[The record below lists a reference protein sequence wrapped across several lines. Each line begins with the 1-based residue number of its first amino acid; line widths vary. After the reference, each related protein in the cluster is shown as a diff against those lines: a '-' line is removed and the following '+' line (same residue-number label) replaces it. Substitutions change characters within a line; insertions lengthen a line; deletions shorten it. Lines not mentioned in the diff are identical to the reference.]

1 MIEIKNLSKK
11 YKNRIVLNDVTISF
25 PEKGVTVIVGVN
37 GSGKTTLMDCIVGMK
52 SMDSGEIFVD
62 SFSYSSDN
70 YKSKLFYIPS
80 DFYLPEFMTGIEYL
94 HFILSRYVH
103 SNRLLIPD
111 FIDLFGLESAQNQ
124 LIESYSFGMKKKI
137 QIIAALLSNAEY
149 ILCDEVFSG
158 LDFETELLLTE
169 LLKVISK
176 KSSIVLVS
184 HNKLVVEKF
193 SDNIYL
199 MRNGKLSLFSG
210 IAEDLVKKIS
220 LMESVYDKIQWIK
233 TSFVS
238 G

>member
-124 LIESYSFGMKKKI
+124 LIE
-137 QIIAALLSNAEY
+137 
-149 ILCDEVFSG
+149 VFSG

-210 IAEDLVKKIS
+210 TAEDLVKKIS